1 MSDSLH
7 PQGLQSTRF
16 LCPWDSSDKNTG
28 VACRTL
34 LQGIFPT
41 QGWNW
46 CLLCLLH
53 WQADSL
59 PLAPSGRPWH
69 PLPSLTTAWICP
81 LELRASHKAEWRL
94 FPIIKETESQKGLVH
109 RSPIGACTVSL
120 STKHEDT
127 IQPSSLSIYN
137 KDHLY
142 LVSNNMSYLSIWDLT
157 RITFNIHSSTNGLF
171 IICVFSKMTVTF
183 FAVLLFPS
191 WTLTRIAF
199 NVTFLPTAPSRQSR
213 LFAMDLKTY
222 LAFT

>member
-1 MSDSLH
+1 MNVGSIWLIINLPTWWGFEYLQNGSEISLCVSVDGETE
-7 PQGLQSTRF
+7 PCPKAALDCLFLPGLAS
-16 LCPWDSSDKNTG
+16 PP
-28 VACRTL
+28 
-34 LQGIFPT
+34 FPNNCLNLPIGT
-41 QGWNW
+41 QGKSWGWMKVVSYN
-46 CLLCLLH
+46 
-53 WQADSL
+53 QRNRV
-59 PLAPSGRPWH
+59 PERPC
-69 PLPSLTTAWICP
+69 A
-81 LELRASHKAEWRL
+81 
-94 FPIIKETESQKGLVH
+94 QKPH
-109 RSPIGACTVSL
+109 GACTVSL

-183 FAVLLFPS
+183 FAVLLFSS

-199 NVTFLPTAPSRQSR
+199 NVTFLLTAPSRQSR